1 MEVTRNVILDLL
13 PLYMADEASPDTR
26 ALVDRYLQTDPEL
39 AEMAKQPETAELPT
53 DIPIPLTK
61 EKQMEAYREAKR
73 LMFLRTVILATI
85 ISGSLIVVLL
95 IVLAA
100 RALV

>member
-1 MEVTRNVILDLL
+1 MEITRNVILDLL
-13 PLYMADEASPDTR
+13 PLYMAEEASEDSRT
-26 ALVDRYLQTDPEL
+26 LVESFMDTDPEL
-39 AEMAKQPETAELPT
+39 AEMAKRPEITELPD
-53 DIPIPLTK
+53 DIPISLTK
-61 EKQMEAYREAKR
+61 EDKLIAFREAKR